1 MMKRRKQ
8 YRAVSIMVSAALC
21 ISSFSM
27 QSVQAMA
34 KESVETDENTV
45 QKNITTVKI
54 NTVNDL
60 IHLSEKSIYDDYTRN
75 KVFVLE
81 NDLDLTGI
89 DFEPISIF
97 AGTFEGNKHSI
108 TGLSLST
115 TGSDI
120 GFFRFVET
128 GANINNLKI
137 EGCIQPTGTMSNIG
151 GIAGTNRGN
160 ISGCIFGGN
169 IVAKDATGG
178 IAGCNEESGHIIN
191 CGNNAKI
198 IGTKQ
203 TGGIAGFNEGTITGC
218 TNRGLVNA
226 TTETLSDLTEEDDDE
241 RSYSF
246 SFDKDDIIEN
256 LEDENKISYIGGITG
271 ISEGTVETCSNY
283 AIIGYEH
290 MGYKIGGIVGLQK
303 GIINKCNNYGM
314 ISGRKDVGGIVGQ
327 FEPYVE
333 VVYNEDTSDKLRT
346 QMDDLV
352 DLMDELSDISE
363 DANDTTIDDM
373 DAVSDSFKGL
383 KDSIRNY
390 KDYYK
395 DKTRNFSDIIDTK
408 TDNISNKVDD
418 LDIDID
424 DEKARDAVNALK
436 SDIQKVAGIII
447 QLKAMESAKQQ
458 ETLQQLSDYLQQI
471 EEALGGGTKEQ
482 TITKYII
489 QEDVKLPEGEVS
501 DNTESGTESETESG
515 TENET
520 ESGTENETESG
531 TESQTESGTESET
544 QSGTES
550 ETQSGTES
558 ETESGSESETNVTE
572 RGTNETESE
581 TGAESGD
588 GGAVHTNNAEDM
600 QEAEYE
606 RNSQTL
612 GPDSNTTVTQLL
624 NSLEPILADME
635 YQLGILKQVA
645 EDTGDEVDDFKDDL
659 EDIQDLSDDL
669 RSYIKTNRKNFQDD
683 MDATDI
689 DITAQS
695 DTLSDQMDRLSD
707 NMKEAN
713 ADIRAQADLISDQM
727 HVINDTISEGL
738 DLLDEKLNRDPDEDI
753 FEDLSDTDDMTP
765 TIGKVLSSRNEG
777 EVISDIN
784 GGGIA
789 GTMQIDADVENDF
802 EIEFIGDKSLDSDKT
817 ETATIIN
824 CFNNSDI
831 IVKNDY
837 AGGIVGRSDVG
848 AVISCQNY
856 GNIETTD
863 GDYAG
868 GIAGRSKY
876 LVRNNY
882 SLCEVTGNDYIGG
895 ITGQGKD
902 IRSNYVMAGIV
913 SDNGEKTGTIAG
925 DIDDD
930 DDDEEDEAGFIEDN
944 YFVDEG
950 IAAINGLTYA
960 EQTRAITYEELLA
973 MKETPREFHS
983 FTVKFMVNNILLKK
997 INCNYGDH
1005 ISKNQYP
1012 EIPEENGKSGVW
1024 EEVDLTNIK
1033 RNMTVH
1039 VNYSSWTTTISSPET
1054 LPVLLVSGDFYA
1066 DTTLQYREANKE
1078 LLPPLP
1084 HYEALAAYEISCRS
1098 AYGVDVDVVKIRVL
1112 ADKYND
1118 KTTIAVLKN
1127 NQLTPVETTRD
1138 GRYLVFYM
1146 DKEGTFVMIEPQTNV
1161 TAAIIISCFIF
1172 IAIGIILLNK
1182 YKKRK
1187 HNVTDIDQD
1196 IIL

>member
-8 YRAVSIMVSAALC
+8 YRAVSIMVSVALC

-27 QSVQAMA
+27 QSFQAIA

-45 QKNITTVKI
+45 QENITTVKI

-81 NDLDLTGI
+81 NDLDLTDI

-108 TGLSLST
+108 TGLSLSK

-120 GFFRFVET
+120 GFFRFVEA

-137 EGCIQPTGTMSNIG
+137 EGCIQPAGTMTNIG

-169 IVAKDATGG
+169 IIAKDATGG

-191 CGNNAKI
+191 CCNNAEI
-198 IGTKQ
+198 IGTKR

-226 TTETLSDLTEEDDDE
+226 TTETISDLTEEEDDE
-241 RSYSF
+241 FSYSV

-256 LEDENKISYIGGITG
+256 LEDENKINYIGGITG

-283 AIIGYEH
+283 ATIGYEH

-314 ISGRKDVGGIVGQ
+314 ISGRKDIGGIVGQ

-333 VVYNEDTSDKLRT
+333 VVYNEDTTDKLRT

-363 DANDTTIDDM
+363 DANDTTIEDM

-408 TDNISNKVDD
+408 MDNISNKVDD

-424 DEKARDAVNALK
+424 DEEASDAVTALK
-436 SDIQKVAGIII
+436 SDIQKAAGIII

-471 EEALGGGTKEQ
+471 EEALGGGTTEQ

-489 QEDVKLPEGEVS
+489 QEDVTLPEGEVF
-501 DNTESGTESETESG
+501 DNTESETESGTESGAENGTESGTESETEGGTESETESG
-515 TENET
+515 TEGGT
-520 ESGTENETESG
+520 ESGTGSETENVTESG
-531 TESQTESGTESET
+531 
-544 QSGTES
+544 
-550 ETQSGTES
+550 
-558 ETESGSESETNVTE
+558 
-572 RGTNETESE
+572 

-588 GGAVHTNNAEDM
+588 DAAVHTNNAEDM
-600 QEAEYE
+600 QEAEYA
-606 RNSQTL
+606 RNSQTS

-624 NSLEPILADME
+624 NALEPILADMV
-635 YQLGILKQVA
+635 YQLGILQQVA

-669 RSYIKTNRKNFQDD
+669 RSYIKTNRKSFQDD

-695 DTLSDQMDRLSD
+695 DTLSNQMDRLSD

-727 HVINDTISEGL
+727 HAINDTISEGL

-765 TIGKVLSSRNEG
+765 TIGKILTCRNEG

-789 GTMQIDADVENDF
+789 GTMEIDADVENDF

-824 CFNNSDI
+824 CFNYSDI

-868 GIAGRSKY
+868 GIAGKSKY

-895 ITGQGKD
+895 IAGQGKD
-902 IRSNYVMAGIV
+902 ISYNYVMAGIV

-925 DIDDD
+925 DIDDED
-930 DDDEEDEAGFIEDN
+930 DDDEGDEAGFIEDN

-1012 EIPEENGKSGVW
+1012 EIPDENGKSGVW

-1039 VNYSSWTTTISSPET
+1039 VNYSSWTTTIASEET

-1084 HYEALAAYEISCRS
+1084 HYEALAAYEISCKS

-1127 NQLTPVETTRD
+1127 NRLTPVETARD

-1146 DKEGTFVMIEPQTNV
+1146 DKEGTFVMVEPQTNS
-1161 TAAIIISCFIF
+1161 TAAIIISCIIL
-1172 IAIGIILLNK
+1172 IAIGIILLHK

-1187 HNVTDIDQD
+1187 LNIKDIDQD
-1196 IIL
+1196 IVI